1 MPVTPSL
8 HELNRGPEQ
17 TNYSALGTLVTV
29 FFFWGFIAA
38 GNNIFI
44 PFCKNYF
51 SLDQFQ
57 SQLID
62 FAFYTAYFIGSFF
75 LFTISIW
82 KKEDLIGK
90 WGYRS
95 SIIRGLL
102 FSTIGAVVMI
112 LSVKMNLYSVMLM
125 GLFILALGFSLQQIA
140 ANPFALQLGP
150 PESGN
155 SRINF
160 GGAINSIGTMLGP
173 VLLAFALYGSTEK
186 ITDEMISSLKLD
198 KVILLYALVGS
209 LFIIAAA
216 LFYFSKNIVDFKRDF
231 KIIDA
236 KKSWISLT
244 IMTLLVA
251 LFFSFI
257 FSTYNESS
265 TIVEKEN
272 FRLFFLILSI
282 LTIMGTLS
290 IAGYSAK
297 KNEIGWGALK
307 HPQLIWGMLAIFI
320 YVGVE
325 VGIGSNLSDLL
336 SMEKFGSMSSSEA
349 TPYVSMYWGSLMIGR
364 WVGSLN
370 VFNINP
376 KSTLVLTIIVPYLA
390 FGLILLSNHLA
401 GYDVTA
407 LYGYSILI
415 LVQIIAFIWSKNK
428 PIKTLYTFGILGM
441 TFIFIG
447 IMTSGKISLYSFVS
461 GGLFCSIMWPA
472 IFQLSLAGLGK
483 YTNQGASFLIM
494 MIIGGGIIPPMQ
506 GKIADIWNTNYS
518 YFVSVACFA
527 FIVIFS
533 FQIKKILLKLGIEYD
548 K

>member
-1 MPVTPSL
+1 MPATPSFD
-8 HELNRGPEQ
+8 EINKGTEQ

-62 FAFYTAYFIGSFF
+62 FAFYTAYFMGSFL

-102 FSTIGAVVMI
+102 FSTIGAGVMI
-112 LSVKMNLYSVMLM
+112 LSVKMDLYAVMLI

-173 VLLAFALYGSTEK
+173 ILLAFALYGSTEI

-216 LFYFSKNIVDFKRDF
+216 LFYFSKKIVDFKRDF
-231 KIIDA
+231 EIIDA
-236 KKSWISLT
+236 KKSWISLAF
-244 IMTLLVA
+244 MTLLVA

-257 FSTYNESS
+257 FATYNESS
-265 TIVEKEN
+265 TIVEKEK

-282 LTIMGTLS
+282 TVIVGTLS
-290 IAGYSAK
+290 FAGYRAK
-297 KNEIGWGALK
+297 KNEIG
-307 HPQLIWGMLAIFI
+307 
-320 YVGVE
+320 
-325 VGIGSNLSDLL
+325 
-336 SMEKFGSMSSSEA
+336 
-349 TPYVSMYWGSLMIGR
+349 
-364 WVGSLN
+364 
-370 VFNINP
+370 
-376 KSTLVLTIIVPYLA
+376 
-390 FGLILLSNHLA
+390 
-401 GYDVTA
+401 
-407 LYGYSILI
+407 
-415 LVQIIAFIWSKNK
+415 
-428 PIKTLYTFGILGM
+428 
-441 TFIFIG
+441 
-447 IMTSGKISLYSFVS
+447 
-461 GGLFCSIMWPA
+461 
-472 IFQLSLAGLGK
+472 
-483 YTNQGASFLIM
+483 
-494 MIIGGGIIPPMQ
+494 
-506 GKIADIWNTNYS
+506 
-518 YFVSVACFA
+518 
-527 FIVIFS
+527 
-533 FQIKKILLKLGIEYD
+533 
-548 K
+548 